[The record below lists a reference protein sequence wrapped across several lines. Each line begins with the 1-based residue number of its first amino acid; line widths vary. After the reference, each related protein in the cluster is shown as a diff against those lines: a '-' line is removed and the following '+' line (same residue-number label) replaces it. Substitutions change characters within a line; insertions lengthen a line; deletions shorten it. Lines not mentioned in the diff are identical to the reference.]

1 MNSYDIFINDILPK
15 LNTFDDFY
23 KINGY
28 TTKQIGDFFEIITKY
43 IFMLHDNYKLIVD
56 KVWLYDQI
64 PNNLFKELNIPV
76 RDKGIDLVVLMK
88 DRSYYAVQ
96 SKFRSNMDETITWKE
111 LATFVG
117 MTFGVGEG
125 FRGGFFVT
133 NTKEID
139 VEIRRCKERIV
150 PIYDDFFDTLD
161 NNFFEQI
168 RALTQNMIIKPH
180 KSHPKRDYQIEF
192 LDKCIAYYQ
201 NNTRGYGNISCGV
214 GKTLMSY
221 WYHKHLNPKFTIIGV
236 PSLYL
241 LSQFFKEWIREA
253 TADNYQLE
261 FLLVGSDTDFK
272 TEDYQ
277 NNGLIITTDEKE
289 ICKKFCNAIFRSNK
303 NLVII
308 TTYQSA
314 DKLLFASEALNIT
327 YDLCILDEAHKT
339 CQQLGHQFSFLLDD
353 KNLKINKRLSLTATP
368 KIYKNTGDDN
378 EDIVSMDNKKIFGEE
393 IFKYSMRQGITGK
406 YLCDYQIMTLFTEN
420 KYVKDYIENSKL
432 VKSSEIDTSDS
443 YYLACALMIIKAFEE
458 HGCTHMITY
467 HNTVK
472 NSERME
478 DLLKK
483 LLPYTNKKI
492 TILQIDGDTKIKD
505 RVKRIKEFQSAEYA
519 ILTTAR
525 VLNEGINIPIIDSVC
540 FVDQRDSTIDIIQCI
555 GRSIRPCD
563 GKQMAKVLVP
573 YFFED
578 INKLSDNF
586 YFSKLVNI
594 IKAISE
600 SDEDVNEYFT
610 LKTNGKAVNR
620 PIVKHCNYLSDE
632 TKVIINE
639 KINLDEWFDKIDISV
654 WKKVDITYLLNKIKD
669 FIELNKKVPN
679 KRSDNNEEKQL
690 GYLCHRLRQNKKNGR
705 LSNDI
710 ITFFNNI
717 ELWKWE
723 PLNVFPDNY
732 ERLKKFIETNN
743 KLPSSTSKDETEK
756 NLGIICRHYRQ
767 DYKLNKLTDEQILK
781 LSELP
786 HWIWKSNIDRTKQD
800 LVTRVNDYKI
810 WIDTNNRMP
819 TLNKES
825 KQEMSLAKWFKRTEV
840 NKTNNKLS
848 TEQVELFN
856 QINIDNYKNKKL
868 TREEKNNI
876 LKNWILKN
884 KQVPSI
890 CSRDGYEKKLG
901 RKCDKLRKKKKE
913 NMLTNDE
920 INFYESLY
928 PYWYWDQDDKIR
940 QKVKVVDQWIEEHG
954 RPPHKSGSEY
964 SIYVWYYK
972 YKVRTKK

>member
-43 IFMLHDNYKLIVD
+43 IFMLHCNYKSIVD

-64 PNNLFKELNIPV
+64 PNHLFQELNIPN
-76 RDKGIDLVVLMK
+76 RDKGIDLVILMN
-88 DRSYYAVQ
+88 DRSYYAIQ
-96 SKFRSNMDETITWKE
+96 SKFRSNTYETITWKE

-180 KSHPKRDYQIEF
+180 KPHPKRDYQIEF

-241 LSQFFKEWIREA
+241 LSQFFKEWIGEA
-253 TADNYQLE
+253 SADNYELE
-261 FLLVGSDTDFK
+261 FLLIGSDTDFK

-277 NNGLIITTDEKE
+277 NNGLIITTDDEE
-289 ICKKFCNAIFRSNK
+289 ILMKLGESKYHSNK

-314 DKLLFASEALNIT
+314 DKLLFASDMLSIT
-327 YDLCILDEAHKT
+327 YELCILDEAHKT

-368 KIYKNTGDDN
+368 KIYKNAGDDN

-393 IFKYSMRQGITGK
+393 IFKYSMRQGIDNK
-406 YLCDYQIMTLFTEN
+406 HLCEYQIMTLFTEN
-420 KYVKDYIENSKL
+420 KYMKDYIENSKL
-432 VKSSEIDTSDS
+432 VKSSEIETTDS
-443 YYLACALMIIKAFEE
+443 YYMACALMIIKAFEE
-458 HGCTHMITY
+458 HGCTHMVTY
-467 HNTVK
+467 HNTVE
-472 NSERME
+472 NSKT
-478 DLLKK
+478 LKK
-483 LLPYTNKKI
+483 ILDKLNTKLNI
-492 TILQIDGDTKIKD
+492 TILQIDGKCPIKTRMKIFTSFKTS
-505 RVKRIKEFQSAEYA
+505 KFS
-519 ILTTAR
+519 ILTTAK

-586 YFSKLVNI
+586 YFPKLVNI

-610 LKTNGKAVNR
+610 LKTNGKAVNK

-639 KINLDEWFDKIDISV
+639 KINLDEWFDNIDISV
-654 WKKVDITYLLNKIKD
+654 WKKISWFDYFCDKLKIFMEQYNKIPSINSPNIEEKTLGRFGVKMRQLQKRGLMSTDKIKKLESIKGWKWAETTEIRKFQTLDEKTVDIKKWAEKHNNKMPTDYSDDPIESRLGRMCNKLRGKYKQDKLTEDEIMKLESIEGWIWSSNIVKKTFTENLNEYKQFKLLN
-669 FIELNKKVPN
+669 NKPPS
-679 KRSDNNEEKQL
+679 RYGSDKNESR
-690 GYLCHRLRQNKKNGR
+690 LCVWRDRMVN
-705 LSNDI
+705 
-710 ITFFNNI
+710 
-717 ELWKWE
+717 
-723 PLNVFPDNY
+723 
-732 ERLKKFIETNN
+732 LKK
-743 KLPSSTSKDETEK
+743 K
-756 NLGIICRHYRQ
+756 
-767 DYKLNKLTDEQILK
+767 NKLTNEEITQI
-781 LSELP
+781 EEIP
-786 HWIWKSNIDRTKQD
+786 NWQW
-800 LVTRVNDYKI
+800 
-810 WIDTNNRMP
+810 
-819 TLNKES
+819 ES
-825 KQEMSLAKWFKRTEV
+825 
-840 NKTNNKLS
+840 
-848 TEQVELFN
+848 
-856 QINIDNYKNKKL
+856 Y
-868 TREEKNNI
+868 
-876 LKNWILKN
+876 
-884 KQVPSI
+884 
-890 CSRDGYEKKLG
+890 
-901 RKCDKLRKKKKE
+901 KKK
-913 NMLTNDE
+913 
-920 INFYESLY
+920 
-928 PYWYWDQDDKIR
+928 
-940 QKVKVVDQWIEEHG
+940 
-954 RPPHKSGSEY
+954 
-964 SIYVWYYK
+964 
-972 YKVRTKK
+972 